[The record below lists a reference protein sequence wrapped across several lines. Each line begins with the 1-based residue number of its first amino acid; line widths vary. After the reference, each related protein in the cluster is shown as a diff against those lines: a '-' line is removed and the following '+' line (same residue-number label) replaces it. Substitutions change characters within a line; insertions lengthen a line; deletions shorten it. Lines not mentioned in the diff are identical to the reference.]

1 MGRNKQLRNRIAGLL
16 RNISRHQAKIELEL
30 RKPAPNAE
38 WIRGWER
45 EIDTAR
51 NSMRKL
57 EQKLER

>member
-1 MGRNKQLRNRIAGLL
+1 MGKNKHLRERIAGLL
-16 RNISRHQAKIELEL
+16 RNVSRHQAKIESEL

-51 NSMRKL
+51 HNVRKL
-57 EQKLER
+57 EQKLKR